1 MISEAGRV
9 LRSPRLVLAPVN
21 DRDVEQLHAH
31 WNDPAVGCHLWD
43 GPVPAD
49 AVRDLVACSERGF
62 TRAGYG
68 IWAIRRT
75 MVGGLVGACGF
86 REAEGQLE
94 LLLSLDPAVR
104 GQGLATEAARVVLD
118 HTVRVGSVVAFTDAD
133 NVPSQR
139 VLARLG
145 MTPYDFA
152 APPRVRWR
160 LGGTR

>member
-9 LRSPRLVLAPVN
+9 DLRSPRLVLAPVN

-75 MVGGLVGACGF
+75 MVGGLVGYAWVPGG
-86 REAEGQLE
+86 RG
-94 LLLSLDPAVR
+94 PAGVAAQPGPGGA

-133 NVPSQR
+133 NVPSS
-139 VLARLG
+139 VS
-145 MTPYDFA
+145 
-152 APPRVRWR
+152 WR
-160 LGGTR
+160 GWDDAV